1 MNKATAVVTGAS
13 SGLGKAIYE
22 HLKDHGGYNVIG
34 ISRRGPDM
42 YLDLTHRHKSISDC
56 KFPWGDDFGRI
67 DVLINCAGIMPLEEK
82 GMEEDIFNVNFW
94 AVYRALEDLYPYLR
108 VGSSVINIASISGI
122 IGEKD
127 LPIYA
132 ASKAALISLTKSY
145 AKKWAGS
152 IRVNSIS
159 PGLFKTN
166 LVPGEPP
173 QELIDTIPLGYAAD
187 SKEILPV
194 VDMLLH
200 TPYMTGS
207 NIVIDGGATL

>member
-34 ISRRGPDM
+34 ISRRGPD
-42 YLDLTHRHKSISDC
+42 YFIDFRAFSGSSIMSAVPM
-56 KFPWGDDFGRI
+56 FSRI

-187 SKEILPV
+187 PKEILPV
-194 VDMLLH
+194 VDMLLR